1 MTLSSHEPF
10 DVPMEQ
16 MIEGNDEESR
26 FLNSV
31 FYTDKCLGKFTT
43 DLKNSP
49 IWKNT
54 LLIFVADHGS
64 RHPGNSPL
72 YVTEKFHIPMIWTG
86 GALNVSDSIISL
98 FASQTDIA
106 TTLTAQLN
114 INSNNFK
121 FGKDIFSENA
131 KSFAFYDY
139 NNGFGFITDSTVQI
153 FDNPSKT
160 YIQNTE
166 KSKAKSVEY
175 GKAYEQILMND
186 FINRK
191 NQPK

>member
-1 MTLSSHEPF
+1 
-10 DVPMEQ
+10 
-16 MIEGNDEESR
+16 
-26 FLNSV
+26 
-31 FYTDKCLGKFTT
+31 
-43 DLKNSP
+43 
-49 IWKNT
+49 
-54 LLIFVADHGS
+54 
-64 RHPGNSPL
+64 
-72 YVTEKFHIPMIWTG
+72 MIWTG